1 MLNAMEIISL
11 PDKVYKQERK
21 LNTKQFDMMELSWQE
36 VSGKIKQ

>member
-21 LNTKQFDMMELSWQE
+21 LNIKQFDMMELSWQE